1 MNMKIPKFLLYGEN
15 DPKVE
20 SNIQP
25 QLTLRNWINLSDEEK
40 QIAFQQLKNSG
51 WVESYSTEILQTIE
65 YLNNAFLRQCPGRH
79 LHAVQPQRDHYRGG
93 FGNESERMKAAITD
107 FQHIFLREKSDA
119 MVFRMLSKFAEGHI
133 DHYNYRRA
141 TEMKEDV
148 ERKKLVDEAFNKF
161 DPLVNCLNHI
171 FEQFAINQLVTRNG
185 FVPRQDDK
193 ITDEVYVPTLS
204 ILADPKWKSVSTDL
218 ALMFEDYREENY
230 AEAITKAHRAVQRF
244 LQVLVGEEG
253 KSGKGEVGKLLQK
266 AKEDGIIPV
275 NRFTEPLVNVIQGFI
290 TSERAT
296 NSTAKPATKDATAS
310 DALLMINVVM
320 VFLQYCLQK

>member
-1 MNMKIPKFLLYGEN
+1 MKIPKFLLYGEA

-20 SNIQP
+20 LNIQP
-25 QLTLRNWINLSDEEK
+25 QLALRNWVDLSDEEK

-93 FGNESERMKAAITD
+93 YGNESERMKAAITD

-119 MVFRMLSKFAEGHI
+119 MVFRMLSKFADSHI
-133 DHYNYRRA
+133 DGFGYRRA
-141 TEMKEDV
+141 TETTDDV
-148 ERKKLVDEAFNKF
+148 ERKKLLDESFNKF
-161 DPLVNCLNHI
+161 DRLANCLNHI
-171 FEQFAINQLVTRNG
+171 FEQFAVNQLVTRNG

-193 ITDEVYVPTLS
+193 ITKEVYTPTLS
-204 ILADPKWKSVSTDL
+204 ILVDPKWKSVSTDL

-266 AKEDGIIPV
+266 AKEDGVIPV

-310 DALLMINVVM
+310 DALLMMNVVM

>member
-1 MNMKIPKFLLYGEN
+1 MKIPKFLLYGEN

-25 QLTLRNWINLSDEEK
+25 QLALRNWVNLTDEEK

-51 WVESYSTEILQTIE
+51 WVESYSREILQTIE

-79 LHAVQPQRDHYRGG
+79 LHAVQPQRDHYYGG
-93 FGNESERMKAAITD
+93 YGNESERMKAAITD

-119 MVFRMLSKFAEGHI
+119 MVFRMLSKFAEDHI
-133 DHYNYRRA
+133 DHSDYRRA
-141 TEMKEDV
+141 NEAQDDV
-148 ERKKLVDEAFNKF
+148 ERKKLVDEAFNRF
-161 DPLVNCLNHI
+161 DRLANCLNHI
-171 FEQFAINQLVTRNG
+171 FEQFAVNQLVTRNG
-185 FVPRQDDK
+185 FVPRQDYR
-193 ITDEVYVPTLS
+193 ITEEVYIPTLS

-266 AKEDGIIPV
+266 AKEGGIIPV
-275 NRFTEPLVNVIQGFI
+275 NRFTEPLVSVIQGFI

-296 NSTAKPATKDATAS
+296 NSTAKPTTKDATAS
-310 DALLMINVVM
+310 DALLMMNVVM

>member
-1 MNMKIPKFLLYGEN
+1 MKIPKFLLYGES
-15 DPKVE
+15 DPKIE

-25 QLTLRNWINLSDEEK
+25 QLALRNWVNLTDEEK

-51 WVESYSTEILQTIE
+51 WVESYSREILQTIE

-79 LHAVQPQRDHYRGG
+79 LHAVQPQRDHYHGG
-93 FGNESERMKAAITD
+93 YGNESERMKAAITD

-119 MVFRMLSKFAEGHI
+119 VVFRMLSKFADSHI
-133 DHYNYRRA
+133 DGFGYRRA
-141 TEMKEDV
+141 TESKDGV
-148 ERKKLVDEAFNKF
+148 ERKKLLDESFNKF
-161 DPLVNCLNHI
+161 DRLANCLNHI
-171 FEQFAINQLVTRNG
+171 FEQFAVNQLVTRNG

-193 ITDEVYVPTLS
+193 ITKEVYTPTLS
-204 ILADPKWKSVSTDL
+204 ILTDPKWKSVSTDL

-266 AKEDGIIPV
+266 AKEDGVIPV
-275 NRFTEPLVNVIQGFI
+275 NRFTEPLVSVIQGFI

-296 NSTAKPATKDATAS
+296 NSTAKPTMKDATAS
-310 DALLMINVVM
+310 DALLMMNVVM

>member
-1 MNMKIPKFLLYGEN
+1 MNMKIPKFLLYGED
-15 DPKVE
+15 DPKIE

-25 QLTLRNWINLSDEEK
+25 QLALRNWVNLSDEEK

-65 YLNNAFLRQCPGRH
+65 YLNNAFLRQCPGKH

-93 FGNESERMKAAITD
+93 YGNESERMKAAITD
-107 FQHIFLREKSDA
+107 FQHIFLREKTDA
-119 MVFRMLSKFAEGHI
+119 MVFRMLSKFAESHI

-141 TEMKEDV
+141 NETQDDV
-148 ERKKLVDEAFNKF
+148 ERKKLLDEAFNKF
-161 DPLVNCLNHI
+161 DRLANCLNHI
-171 FEQFAINQLVTRNG
+171 FEQFAVNQLITRNG

-193 ITDEVYVPTLS
+193 ITEEVYTPTLS

-266 AKEDGIIPV
+266 AKEDGIIPI
-275 NRFTEPLVNVIQGFI
+275 NRFTEPLVSLIQGFI

-296 NSTAKPATKDATAS
+296 NSTAKPAMKDATAS
-310 DALLMINVVM
+310 DALLMMNVVM

>member
-1 MNMKIPKFLLYGEN
+1 MNMKIPKFLLYGED

-25 QLTLRNWINLSDEEK
+25 QLALRNWVNLSDEEK

-51 WVESYSTEILQTIE
+51 WVESYSREILQTIE

-79 LHAVQPQRDHYRGG
+79 LHAVQPQRDSYHGG
-93 FGNESERMKAAITD
+93 YGNESERMKAAITD

-133 DHYNYRRA
+133 DYSDYRRA
-141 TEMKEDV
+141 NEAQDGV

-161 DPLVNCLNHI
+161 DRLANCLNHI
-171 FEQFAINQLVTRNG
+171 FEQFAVNQLVTRNG

-193 ITDEVYVPTLS
+193 ITKEVYTPTLS

-230 AEAITKAHRAVQRF
+230 AEAITKAHRAIQRF

-266 AKEDGIIPV
+266 AKEDKVIPV
-275 NRFTEPLVNVIQGFI
+275 TRFTEPLVNVIQGFI

-310 DALLMINVVM
+310 DALLMMNVVM

>member
-1 MNMKIPKFLLYGEN
+1 MNMKIPKFLLYGED

-25 QLTLRNWINLSDEEK
+25 QLALRNWANLSDEEK

-51 WVESYSTEILQTIE
+51 WVDSYSREILQTIE

-79 LHAVQPQRDHYRGG
+79 LHAVQPQRDHYHGG
-93 FGNESERMKAAITD
+93 YGNESERMKAAITD

-119 MVFRMLSKFAEGHI
+119 MVFRMLSKFAESHI
-133 DHYNYRRA
+133 DHSDHRRA
-141 TEMKEDV
+141 NEAQDDV

-161 DPLVNCLNHI
+161 DRLANCLNHI
-171 FEQFAINQLVTRNG
+171 FEQFAVNQLVTRNG

-193 ITDEVYVPTLS
+193 ITEKVYTPTLS
-204 ILADPKWKSVSTDL
+204 ILADPRWKSVSTDL

-230 AEAITKAHRAVQRF
+230 AEPITQAHRAVQRF

-266 AKEDGIIPV
+266 AKEDGVIPV
-275 NRFTEPLVNVIQGFI
+275 NRFTEPLVSVIQGFI

-296 NSTAKPATKDATAS
+296 NSTAKPTMKETTAS
-310 DALLMINVVM
+310 DALLMMNVVM

>member
-1 MNMKIPKFLLYGEN
+1 MKIPKFLLYGEA

-20 SNIQP
+20 LNIQP
-25 QLTLRNWINLSDEEK
+25 QLALRNWVDLSDEEK

-51 WVESYSTEILQTIE
+51 WVDSYSREILQTIE

-79 LHAVQPQRDHYRGG
+79 LHAVQPQRDHYHGG
-93 FGNESERMKAAITD
+93 YGNESERMKAAITD

-119 MVFRMLSKFAEGHI
+119 MVFRMLSKFAESHI
-133 DHYNYRRA
+133 DHSDHRRA
-141 TEMKEDV
+141 NEAQDDV

-161 DPLVNCLNHI
+161 DRLANCLNHI
-171 FEQFAINQLVTRNG
+171 FEQFAVNQLVTRNG

-193 ITDEVYVPTLS
+193 ITEKVYTPTLS
-204 ILADPKWKSVSTDL
+204 ILADPRWKSVSTDL

-230 AEAITKAHRAVQRF
+230 AEAITKAHRAIQRF

-266 AKEDGIIPV
+266 AKEDRIIPI
-275 NRFTEPLVNVIQGFI
+275 NRFTESLVSLIQGFI

-296 NSTAKPATKDATAS
+296 NSTAKPSMKDATAS
-310 DALLMINVVM
+310 DALLMMNVVM